1 MTNTNEPG
9 LATNHGVG
17 EAAFCPVD
25 VILVDDSVHLRDR
38 VAARLAEVRGG
49 GAIRQAADVPSG
61 LRLLEAREPEV
72 LILDI
77 EMPGE
82 GGIDLL
88 KIARKRACAS
98 LVIMLSIHDHPKLR
112 QRCMDWGADFY
123 FNKLTEFEEAA
134 KVCHD
139 LVTWRWQSSGRE

>member
-1 MTNTNEPG
+1 MTNTDKSGFAPNNG
-9 LATNHGVG
+9 MG
-17 EAAFCPVD
+17 ETAFCPVD
-25 VILVDDSVHLRDR
+25 VILVDDSAHMRDR
-38 VAARLAEVRGG
+38 VAASLVEVSGV

-61 LRLLEAREPEV
+61 LRLVEAREPDV

-98 LVIMLSIHDHPKLR
+98 LVIMLTIHDHPKLR
-112 QRCMDWGADFY
+112 QLCMDLGADFY
-123 FNKLTEFEEAA
+123 FNKRTEFEEVA
-134 KVCHD
+134 KVCRD
-139 LVTWRWQSSGRE
+139 LVEWRRQSFSQG